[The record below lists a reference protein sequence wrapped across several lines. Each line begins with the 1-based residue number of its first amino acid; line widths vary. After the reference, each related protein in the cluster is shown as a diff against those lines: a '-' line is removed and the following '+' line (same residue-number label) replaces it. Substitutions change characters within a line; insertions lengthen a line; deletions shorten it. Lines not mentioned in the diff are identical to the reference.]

1 MRLVPV
7 ATDGWPRGISPQNF
21 RESLSDQ
28 LQKIIWS
35 LKSPSYL
42 MLRRFFLHVLA
53 TRNRLTSPAERIFP
67 RFTGFSFATPL
78 CFSLL
83 IFYLSGLSAA
93 ILGFLMWCPMK
104 WQTHSFFSATKQSI
118 HHHVSTRCSARPDA
132 QHSSKDL

>member
-67 RFTGFSFATPL
+67 RFTGFSFATP
-78 CFSLL
+78 
-83 IFYLSGLSAA
+83 
-93 ILGFLMWCPMK
+93 
-104 WQTHSFFSATKQSI
+104 
-118 HHHVSTRCSARPDA
+118 
-132 QHSSKDL
+132 